1 MVEVDKSSYG
11 IYANF
16 ASEGGQAMA
25 RATPFEVEDSFY
37 VNNKSGD
44 EKDKFFVG
52 MQMEVSC

>member
-1 MVEVDKSSYG
+1 
-11 IYANF
+11 
-16 ASEGGQAMA
+16 MA
-25 RATPFEVEDSFY
+25 RTTPFEVEDSFY